1 MGKIKK
7 EPIPITRLNKELF
20 KKKLNQEIG
29 ELTIMINNY
38 KELMNFDVIKLRKYE
53 VVLGIPW
60 LSRHN
65 LEID

>member
-1 MGKIKK
+1 
-7 EPIPITRLNKELF
+7 
-20 KKKLNQEIG
+20 
-29 ELTIMINNY
+29 MINNY

-65 LEID
+65 LEIDWKNNKIQFIHYECINNSKTTERDAEF